1 MISNRGASPRSSTR
15 LPREPNTTII
25 KHKLHRTHS
34 TLSSVLC
41 HQHNGLYHHHHKS
54 QALSCAGLSGETL
67 CDHHQVV
74 KKRDN
79 TLSLYHSS
87 YGCSLIHANWR
98 FHPQHETQLTITES
112 SDLLHL
118 GRRQALKPRATN
130 TTGKAKLQRH
140 HRRRKQTGKTGRGKP
155 SALLTQGRGAA
166 GAAPSGATAGMW
178 RGRGPGPRPEAGAS
192 GGRGTAAAARGLPG
206 APGPARARAPAAPQ
220 VALGELTR
228 PPGAARGA
236 DASRRPRGGVSR
248 SFGSSPG
255 RPRTR
260 ASPGSRRGFP
270 TAGSDAARGR
280 ERAHARTHTY
290 THT

>member
-1 MISNRGASPRSSTR
+1 M
-15 LPREPNTTII
+15 
-25 KHKLHRTHS
+25 
-34 TLSSVLC
+34 LC

-79 TLSLYHSS
+79 TLSPYHSS
-87 YGCSLIHANWR
+87 HGFSLIQANWR

-280 ERAHARTHTY
+280 ERAHARTQDRKSVV
-290 THT
+290 